1 MRTTFQRAA
10 ILSLVL
16 VVIFAICNAIYISRR
31 ATSRITEFTNVTR
44 IVEGNL
50 TERVL
55 VSKNNDEFDL
65 LARHLNEMLDRLE
78 KLVSG
83 VKHVSDN
90 IARSENASDKAEK

>member
-10 ILSLVL
+10 IFSLVL

-31 ATSRITEFTNVTR
+31 ATSRITEFTNVTSR

-78 KLVSG
+78 
-83 VKHVSDN
+83 N
-90 IARSENASDKAEK
+90 